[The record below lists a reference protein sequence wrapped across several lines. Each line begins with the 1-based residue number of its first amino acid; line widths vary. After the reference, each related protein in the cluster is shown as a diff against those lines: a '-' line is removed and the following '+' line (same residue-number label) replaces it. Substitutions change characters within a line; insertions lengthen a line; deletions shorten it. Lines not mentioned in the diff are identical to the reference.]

1 MMWRILIIMTLVLL
15 SLLIPV
21 SAFYRFGGGG
31 GFSWSTYS
39 TSFTFGS
46 SSSSTVTDPGSN
58 WASLAWLDPYVVTV
72 VNTNQLEV
80 LPNQGYVDN
89 NASVSLS
96 TSVTGLNTTIVV
108 PSGTSGNYGGYA
120 LGYGV
125 LYPSTFLGN
134 YQPASPYGAYGIV
147 VVLERGSMT
156 NYNIFLYYN
165 GVVWGNWSVGQ
176 IGLGQEVMLGFTFN
190 PPSTVNVYWFNGT
203 LHVYTVIPV
212 YQTSTGF
219 KEESLATV
227 TSTYL
232 VAVDNGANDYGEW
245 VIVNYQYITTTSY
258 AVTVSWTA
266 VTLGNG
272 VKALYAFTAAGNPVN
287 IVCSDPL
294 RV

>member
-21 SAFYRFGGGG
+21 SAFERFGGGG
-31 GFSWSTYS
+31 GFSWFTYS

-46 SSSSTVTDPGSN
+46 SSSTTQVTNPGSN
-58 WASLAWLDPYVVTV
+58 WDGLAWLDPCVVAV
-72 VNTNQLEV
+72 VNTNQLEI

-96 TSVTGLNTTIVV
+96 TSVIGLNTTIVV

-120 LGYGV
+120 IGYGV
-125 LYPSTFLGN
+125 LYPATSLGN
-134 YQPASPYGAYGIV
+134 YQPVSPYGPYGIV

-156 NYNIFLYYN
+156 NYHIFLYYN

-176 IGLGQEVMLGFTFN
+176 IGLGQQVMIGLTFDLPN
-190 PPSTVNVYWFNGT
+190 TVNVYWFNGT
-203 LHVYTVIPV
+203 LHVYKVSPV

-219 KEESLATV
+219 KAESLATV

-232 VAVDNGANDYGEW
+232 VEDNGGSIYGA
-245 VIVNYQYITTTSY
+245 
-258 AVTVSWTA
+258 AVMGI
-266 VTLGNG
+266 LG
-272 VKALYAFTAAGNPVN
+272 
-287 IVCSDPL
+287 
-294 RV
+294 R